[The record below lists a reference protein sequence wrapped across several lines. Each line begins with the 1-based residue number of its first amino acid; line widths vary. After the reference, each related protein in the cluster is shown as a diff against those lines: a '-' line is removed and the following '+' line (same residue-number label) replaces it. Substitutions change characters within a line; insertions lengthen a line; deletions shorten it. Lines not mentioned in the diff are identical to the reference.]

1 MAPEGVTLA
10 GVAARAGVSI
20 TTVSKVLNGRGD
32 VASPTRRRVED
43 ALLDAGY
50 LRSPA
55 EGEVIE
61 LVLAGQFE
69 GPAAALLV
77 AGALKGA
84 SRAGLRLVL
93 TRIDDGAPEGWLE
106 GIIRRGPAAVLLGCS
121 ATARE
126 IARLRMRGIPVVRVG
141 PVAAGAGAAM
151 VAASDRAGGAVGAD
165 HLLHLGHHRISVVAD
180 AADADRARRRIGGAR
195 ASASTRGVVIPDRW
209 VGTPGR
215 ADVGAYIAGLLGAD
229 PRPSAVLV
237 VSDLAGVDVLRAIS
251 ARGLAVPGDV
261 SLVAYDD
268 GRLTRLA
275 LPRATVVRHPLDA
288 LGLEAVRT
296 AVRML
301 AQPEARPLTV
311 ELSPTIAP
319 GWSTAAIAD

>member
-1 MAPEGVTLA
+1 MAPGGVTLA

-20 TTVSKVLNGRGD
+20 TTVSKVLNGRRD
-32 VASPTRRRVED
+32 VASPTRRRVEE

-50 LRSPA
+50 RRPPA
-55 EGEVIE
+55 DGEVVE

-77 AGALKGA
+77 TGALRGA

-93 TRIDDGAPEGWLE
+93 TRIDDDDPRAWLA
-106 GIIRRGPAAVLLGCS
+106 GVIRRSPAAVLLGCS

-126 IARLRMRGIPVVRVG
+126 IARLRMRGVVVVRLG
-141 PVAAGAGAAM
+141 AAAGGEGAAM
-151 VAASDRAGGAVGAD
+151 VAASDRAGGAAGAD
-165 HLLHLGHHRISVVAD
+165 HLLRLGHRRIALVSD
-180 AADADRARRRIGGAR
+180 GADADRAVPRIGGAL
-195 ASASTRGVVIPDRW
+195 ASASARGVVIPDRW

-215 ADVGAYIAGLLGAD
+215 AGVRAYTAGLLGAD
-229 PRPSAVLV
+229 PRPSAVFA
-237 VSDLAGVDVLRAIS
+237 VSDLAGPEVLRAIS
-251 ARGLAVPGDV
+251 AGGLAVPGDV

-301 AQPEARPLTV
+301 DDPVARPLTV
-311 ELSPTIAP
+311 QVSPTIAP
-319 GWSTAAIAD
+319 GWSTASIAH